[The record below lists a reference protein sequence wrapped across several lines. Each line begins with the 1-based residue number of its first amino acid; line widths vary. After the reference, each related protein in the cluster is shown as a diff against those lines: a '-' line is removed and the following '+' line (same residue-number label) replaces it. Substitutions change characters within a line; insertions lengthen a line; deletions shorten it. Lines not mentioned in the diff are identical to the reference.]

1 MKRRALRIFGLLA
14 LGVTLAWVTGLFDST
29 ISDEDQIRSLIEQ
42 IANGAESADIQA
54 VMAPISEHYSDD
66 EGMGRRE
73 IYGLFWSQFRKRGPI
88 TVWLSA
94 IDVRVQGVTAT
105 ADFDAG
111 LAEGT
116 EGELIGWPVNVD
128 ALTFKVQLERDEG
141 TWFIIS
147 HHRQPAWEL
156 DHQP

>member
-1 MKRRALRIFGLLA
+1 MEKMKSRTLRISGLLV
-14 LGVTLAWVTGLFDST
+14 LGLALAWMTGLFDTT
-29 ISDEDQIRSLIEQ
+29 ISDEDQIRALIEQ
-42 IANGAESADIQA
+42 IATGAESADIQA
-54 VMAPISEHYSDD
+54 VMAPISEQYSDD

-94 IDVRVQGVTAT
+94 IDVRIQGLNAT

-111 LAEGT
+111 LTEGT
-116 EGELIGWPVNVD
+116 EGALIGWPVNVD
-128 ALTFKVQLERDEG
+128 ALTFKVQFERDEG

-147 HHRQPAWEL
+147 
-156 DHQP
+156 